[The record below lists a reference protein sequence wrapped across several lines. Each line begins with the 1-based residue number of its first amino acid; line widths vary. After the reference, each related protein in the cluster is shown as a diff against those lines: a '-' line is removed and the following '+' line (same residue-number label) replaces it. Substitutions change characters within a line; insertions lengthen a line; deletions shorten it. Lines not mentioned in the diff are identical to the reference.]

1 MADKDK
7 KKDEKE
13 ETDIPEGS
21 GSKKKIILL
30 AVIGLVLIGI
40 SVGGTLF
47 AINLLSGED
56 ETEMLEGEG
65 SVDEEIDDKE
75 AFLNEND
82 VEAAGGPAI
91 YYPMKP
97 AIIVNFQDR
106 GRQRFL
112 QAELTLM
119 LRDESMISA
128 IETHMPMLRNSM
140 VMLFGGQTYSE
151 LQTPEGKDFLQEQA
165 LEEIQE
171 ILEDE
176 TGRAGIEKVLF
187 TSFVMQ

>member
-7 KKDEKE
+7 KKEDV
-13 ETDIPEGS
+13 DAPEDSNAG
-21 GSKKKIILL
+21 GKKKMIIF
-30 AVIGLVLIGI
+30 AVIALVLIGV

-47 AINLLSGED
+47 ALNLFSGGD
-56 ETEMLEGEG
+56 EAAMVDDQEV
-65 SVDEEIDDKE
+65 VDEKE
-75 AFLNEND
+75 AFLKENAEE
-82 VEAAGGPAI
+82 VTEGPAI

-119 LRDESMISA
+119 LRDESMISSL
-128 IETHMPMLRNSM
+128 ETHMPMLRNSM

-151 LQTPEGKDFLQEQA
+151 LQTAEGKSLLQELA

-171 ILEDE
+171 LLENE
-176 TGRAGIEKVLF
+176 TGRTGIEQVLF